1 MRILMISDVY
11 FPRING
17 VSTSTQ
23 TFIREFR
30 KRDHHVTLIAPA
42 YPANHATDHAAN
54 HTEGEPDADIQRIS
68 SRYLFMDPE
77 DRMMRSRE
85 VMRLLPRLRE
95 QAFDIL
101 HIQTPFVAHYL
112 GVKLAQRLGI
122 PRVETYHTLFE
133 EYLYNYIPWLPRS
146 WLRFAARRFSSRQCN
161 GVDGVVVPSTAMQ
174 QTLQRYGVATPTAII
189 PTGLPMEDF
198 KGCNGARFRE
208 RHGIAPGRPT
218 LVHVGRVAHEK
229 NIDFLMH
236 VVKAVRARIPDI
248 LFLIAGEGPAL
259 SHLKRMSVHLG
270 IQDNV
275 LFVGYLSREGELLD
289 CYCAGDLFVFS
300 SRTET
305 QGLVLLEA
313 MALGVPVVSTAVM
326 GTRDILAPGKGAQVA
341 EENVDDFC
349 EKICTLLADPQRRQ
363 AMAEEAREYAETW
376 SAGALAER
384 MLTFYTEIRSAWQTS
399 PDKLTGMETG

>member
-30 KRDHHVTLIAPA
+30 KRGHHVTLIAPA
-42 YPANHATDHAAN
+42 YPGQDSTQASAR
-54 HTEGEPDADIQRIS
+54 EADIIRIP

-77 DRMMRSRE
+77 DRMMRGTQ
-85 VMRLLPRLRE
+85 VLRQLE
-95 QAFDIL
+95 HLRTQAFDIL
-101 HIQTPFVAHYL
+101 HIQTPFIAHYI
-112 GVKLAQRLGI
+112 GVKLAKRLAI

-133 EYLYNYIPWLPRS
+133 EYLYNYIPYLPKS

-161 GVDGVVVPSTAMQ
+161 AVDGVVVPSTAMQ
-174 QTLQRYGVATPTAII
+174 DALQRYGVTAPTAII

-198 KGCNGARFRE
+198 EEGDGARFRA
-208 RHGIAPGRPT
+208 RHGIPKDRPT
-218 LVHVGRVAHEK
+218 LVHVGRIAHEK

-236 VVKAVRARIPDI
+236 VVKRVKTRVPDI

-259 SHLKRMSVHLG
+259 AHLKRMSVKLG
-270 IQDNV
+270 LKDNL
-275 LFVGYLSREGELLD
+275 LFVGYLSRDNELLD
-289 CYCAGDLFVFS
+289 CYRAGDLFVFS

-326 GTRDILAPGKGAQVA
+326 GTRDILAAGKGGAVA
-341 EENVDDFC
+341 EEDTRDFTD
-349 EKICTLLADPQRRQ
+349 KICALLADPDRRQ
-363 AMAEEAREYAETW
+363 AMGKEAREYAETW

-384 MLTFYTEIRSAWQTS
+384 MLGFYEDVQRQWQIASA
-399 PDKLTGMETG
+399 PARDLEAG